1 MLQKEAEEF
10 LVDVAWVAFPAAR
23 AFVVTNSSSPKKTV
37 EFEAKALLAI
47 DYQEAVS
54 VIDRWTT
61 GSLPPPSGREFN
73 DGFALHI
80 RAVVMND
87 RSKFIRKQPL
97 EELRQNRRD
106 YKSVNPAAPYYA
118 RIQIEGERFK
128 NGEITRDSYD
138 RFCSDVLREHDE
150 DFKKM
155 RRREFAEVA

>member
-10 LVDVAWVAFPAAR
+10 LVDIAWVAFPAAR
-23 AFVVTNSSSPKKTV
+23 AFVITNSKNPRKTV

-47 DYQEAVS
+47 DFQEAVS

-61 GSLPPPSGREFN
+61 GALPAPSGREFN

-87 RSKFIRKQPL
+87 RSSVIRKQPL
-97 EELRQNRRD
+97 EELRKNRRE
-106 YKSVNPAAPYYA
+106 YTSVNPAAPYYA
-118 RIQIEGERFK
+118 RIQKEAERLK
-128 NGEITRDSYD
+128 NGEITRDGYD
-138 RFCSDVLREHDE
+138 RFCASVLREHDD

-155 RRREFAEVA
+155 QRKQTASVA